1 MQKINVSNLKID
13 TIAIKI
19 ILGGGNAF
27 QNEQS
32 LIQRETRCRELLRI
46 TSITKNVCSIIHKT
60 SIIMHVRIISNT
72 YTQTHI

>member
-32 LIQRETRCRELLRI
+32 LIRCRELLSI